1 MNSEQPQKNRL
12 LRLLDWIRPTAYGTP
27 YRYEK
32 KFIIPIQKIQH
43 LEMLLYRKGC
53 STLFPSRWINNLY
66 CDTYQGQSLNENIE
80 GFSDRIKNRFR
91 WYGDTFGIINVTA
104 EQKIKCDDVN
114 RKNSVKLGEFEFY
127 NLQEVPKLFESFK
140 LKLHHMPNET
150 NFLSIEMQEP
160 NLINRYQRK
169 YLANLNGDIRI
180 TLDTDLSYYNI
191 RTGLQ
196 SKQKYYCIV
205 ELKCSSNSPIIED
218 LLPLQLSKSSKFVE
232 GMLTTDPKESTELY

>member
-1 MNSEQPQKNRL
+1 MNLEQPQKNRL
-12 LRLLDWIRPTAYGTP
+12 SRLIEWIRPTAYGTP
-27 YRYEK
+27 FRYEK
-32 KFIIPIQKIQH
+32 KFIIPIQKLGH

-53 STLFPSRWINNLY
+53 SILFPNRWINNLY
-66 CDTYQGQSLNENIE
+66 CDTFAGQSLNENIE
-80 GFSDRIKNRFR
+80 GFSARIKNRFR
-91 WYGDTFGIINVTA
+91 WYGDTLGTIEVTA

-114 RKNSVKLGEFEFY
+114 RKNSSKLGVFEF
-127 NLQEVPKLFESFK
+127 NDLKEIPNLFEQFKQKLQELPK
-140 LKLHHMPNET
+140 ET
-150 NFLSIEMQEP
+150 NFLSINLQEP

-180 TLDTDLSYYNI
+180 TLDTDLSYFNI

-196 SKQKYYCIV
+196 SNQNNYCIV

-232 GMLTTDPKESTELY
+232 GMLTTEPNESTELY

>member
-32 KFIIPIQKIQH
+32 KFIIPIQKLPH

-66 CDTYQGQSLNENIE
+66 CDTYSGQSLNENIE
-80 GFSDRIKNRFR
+80 GFSDRTKNRFR
-91 WYGDTFGIINVTA
+91 WYGDTFGIIEVTA
-104 EQKIKCDDVN
+104 EQKIKSDDVN
-114 RKNSVKLGEFEFY
+114 RKNSAKLGEFEF
-127 NLQEVPKLFESFK
+127 NNFQDIPRFFESLKNK
-140 LKLHHMPNET
+140 LRNLPMEN
-150 NFLSIEMQEP
+150 NFLSIELQEP

-169 YLANLNGDIRI
+169 YLTNLNGDIRI
-180 TLDTDLSYYNI
+180 TLDTNLSYYNI
-191 RTGLQ
+191 ITGLQ
-196 SKQKYYCIV
+196 SRQTNFCIV

-232 GMLTTDPKESTELY
+232 GMLTTDPKESTEFL